1 MPTLFRPDCIAIG
14 SSTGGPQALFKVFQ
28 MMGKVTNL
36 PVFVTQHMPAT
47 FTTILAEHLG
57 QASGMPAAEAKD
69 GEPVTPGRIYVAPGD
84 FHMTV
89 TVEGG
94 RKVMHLDKNP
104 PENFCRPAVDP
115 MLRSLAKAY
124 NGKVLTVILTGMG
137 QDGLKGGQET
147 VGRRWRHCRAG
158 RGDQRRMGHAGRCRQ
173 RRPVQRRVAAFR
185 YRALCAQ
192 GHFEDGCMTVTDF
205 EFICQ
210 ILRER
215 SGLVLTNDKA
225 YLLESRLLPV
235 ARKWKLATFDDLVR
249 VIRSKMDEAVVRD
262 VVEAMTTNES
272 FFFRDTKPFDQF
284 KALVLPALLKSRAAS
299 RTIRIWSAAC
309 SSGQEPYSLAMI
321 LSESAAQLNGWKIE
335 IVGTDLST
343 EILNRAKEGMYSQF
357 EVQRGLPIT
366 MLVKYFSQIGDR
378 WQINAKIRGMVQYKE
393 FNLLTDPMALGRF
406 DVVFCRNVLIY
417 FDQPTK
423 TRVLNSVSKLMP
435 EDGFL
440 FLGGAETVLG
450 ITDKFQMV
458 PGQRGVYGVA
468 SASASGARQ
477 PMPSFPIAAAAGA
490 PR

>member
-1 MPTLFRPDCIAIG
+1 
-14 SSTGGPQALFKVFQ
+14 
-28 MMGKVTNL
+28 
-36 PVFVTQHMPAT
+36 
-47 FTTILAEHLG
+47 
-57 QASGMPAAEAKD
+57 
-69 GEPVTPGRIYVAPGD
+69 
-84 FHMTV
+84 
-89 TVEGG
+89 
-94 RKVMHLDKNP
+94 
-104 PENFCRPAVDP
+104 
-115 MLRSLAKAY
+115 
-124 NGKVLTVILTGMG
+124 
-137 QDGLKGGQET
+137 
-147 VGRRWRHCRAG
+147 
-158 RGDQRRMGHAGRCRQ
+158 
-173 RRPVQRRVAAFR
+173 
-185 YRALCAQ
+185 
-192 GHFEDGCMTVTDF
+192 MTVTDF

-249 VIRSKMDEAVVRD
+249 TIRTRMDEAVIRD

-284 KALVLPALLKSRAAS
+284 KQLVLPALLKSRAAG
-299 RTIRIWSAAC
+299 RAIRIWSAAC

-321 LSESAAQLNGWKIE
+321 LSEMGAQLAGWRIE

-343 EILNRAKEGMYSQF
+343 EVLGRAKEGMYSQF

-366 MLVKYFSQIGDR
+366 MLVKYFAQVGDR
-378 WQINAKIRGMVQYKE
+378 WQINAKIRGMVQYRQ
-393 FNLLTDPMALGRF
+393 FNLLQDPAVLGRF

-423 TRVLNSVSKLMP
+423 TRVLNGVAKMMP

-468 SASASGARQ
+468 GPQRPTAA
-477 PMPSFPIAAAAGA
+477 FPLAAAAGA

>member
-1 MPTLFRPDCIAIG
+1 
-14 SSTGGPQALFKVFQ
+14 
-28 MMGKVTNL
+28 
-36 PVFVTQHMPAT
+36 
-47 FTTILAEHLG
+47 
-57 QASGMPAAEAKD
+57 
-69 GEPVTPGRIYVAPGD
+69 
-84 FHMTV
+84 
-89 TVEGG
+89 
-94 RKVMHLDKNP
+94 
-104 PENFCRPAVDP
+104 
-115 MLRSLAKAY
+115 
-124 NGKVLTVILTGMG
+124 
-137 QDGLKGGQET
+137 
-147 VGRRWRHCRAG
+147 
-158 RGDQRRMGHAGRCRQ
+158 
-173 RRPVQRRVAAFR
+173 
-185 YRALCAQ
+185 
-192 GHFEDGCMTVTDF
+192 MTVTDF

-210 ILRER
+210 ILRDR

-249 VIRSKMDEAVVRD
+249 VIRSKMDEAVIRD

-284 KALVLPALLKSRAAS
+284 KQLVLPALLKSRAAA

-321 LSESAAQLNGWKIE
+321 LSEMAAQLNGWKIE

-366 MLVKYFSQIGDR
+366 MLVKNFAQIGDR
-378 WQINAKIRGMVQYKE
+378 WQINAKMRGMVQYRE
-393 FNLLTDPMALGRF
+393 FNLLQDPMPLGRF

-423 TRVLNSVSKLMP
+423 TRVLNSVAKLMP

>member
-1 MPTLFRPDCIAIG
+1 
-14 SSTGGPQALFKVFQ
+14 
-28 MMGKVTNL
+28 
-36 PVFVTQHMPAT
+36 
-47 FTTILAEHLG
+47 
-57 QASGMPAAEAKD
+57 
-69 GEPVTPGRIYVAPGD
+69 
-84 FHMTV
+84 
-89 TVEGG
+89 
-94 RKVMHLDKNP
+94 
-104 PENFCRPAVDP
+104 
-115 MLRSLAKAY
+115 
-124 NGKVLTVILTGMG
+124 
-137 QDGLKGGQET
+137 
-147 VGRRWRHCRAG
+147 
-158 RGDQRRMGHAGRCRQ
+158 
-173 RRPVQRRVAAFR
+173 
-185 YRALCAQ
+185 
-192 GHFEDGCMTVTDF
+192 MTVTDF

-249 VIRSKMDEAVVRD
+249 VIRTKMDEAVVRD

-366 MLVKYFSQIGDR
+366 MLVKYFAQIGDR

-393 FNLLTDPMALGRF
+393 FNLLQDPMPLGRF

>member
-1 MPTLFRPDCIAIG
+1 
-14 SSTGGPQALFKVFQ
+14 
-28 MMGKVTNL
+28 
-36 PVFVTQHMPAT
+36 
-47 FTTILAEHLG
+47 
-57 QASGMPAAEAKD
+57 
-69 GEPVTPGRIYVAPGD
+69 
-84 FHMTV
+84 
-89 TVEGG
+89 
-94 RKVMHLDKNP
+94 
-104 PENFCRPAVDP
+104 
-115 MLRSLAKAY
+115 
-124 NGKVLTVILTGMG
+124 
-137 QDGLKGGQET
+137 
-147 VGRRWRHCRAG
+147 
-158 RGDQRRMGHAGRCRQ
+158 
-173 RRPVQRRVAAFR
+173 
-185 YRALCAQ
+185 
-192 GHFEDGCMTVTDF
+192 MTVTDF

-249 VIRSKMDEAVVRD
+249 TIRSKMDEAVIRD

-284 KALVLPALLKSRAAS
+284 KQLVLPAMLKNRAAN

-321 LSESAAQLNGWKIE
+321 LSEMAVQLNGWKVE

-343 EILNRAKEGMYSQF
+343 EILGRAKEGMYSQF
-357 EVQRGLPIT
+357 EVQRGLPIA
-366 MLVKYFSQIGDR
+366 MLVKNFAQIGDR
-378 WQINAKIRGMVQYKE
+378 WQINAKIRGMVQFRE
-393 FNLLTDPMALGRF
+393 FNLLQDPSLLGRF

-423 TRVLNSVSKLMP
+423 TRVLNSLAKMMP

-450 ITDKFQMV
+450 ITDRFQMV

-468 SASASGARQ
+468 TAQR
-477 PMPSFPIAAAAGA
+477 PAAAFPLAAVAGA
-490 PR
+490 QR

>member
-1 MPTLFRPDCIAIG
+1 
-14 SSTGGPQALFKVFQ
+14 
-28 MMGKVTNL
+28 
-36 PVFVTQHMPAT
+36 
-47 FTTILAEHLG
+47 
-57 QASGMPAAEAKD
+57 
-69 GEPVTPGRIYVAPGD
+69 
-84 FHMTV
+84 
-89 TVEGG
+89 
-94 RKVMHLDKNP
+94 
-104 PENFCRPAVDP
+104 
-115 MLRSLAKAY
+115 
-124 NGKVLTVILTGMG
+124 
-137 QDGLKGGQET
+137 
-147 VGRRWRHCRAG
+147 
-158 RGDQRRMGHAGRCRQ
+158 
-173 RRPVQRRVAAFR
+173 
-185 YRALCAQ
+185 
-192 GHFEDGCMTVTDF
+192 MTVTDF

-249 VIRSKMDEAVVRD
+249 VIRTKMEEAVIRD

-321 LSESAAQLNGWKIE
+321 LSEMAAQLNGWKIE

-366 MLVKYFSQIGDR
+366 MLVKYFAQIGDR

-393 FNLLTDPMALGRF
+393 FNLLQDPMPLGRF

-423 TRVLNSVSKLMP
+423 TRVLNSVAKLMP

-477 PMPSFPIAAAAGA
+477 PMPSFPIAAVAGA